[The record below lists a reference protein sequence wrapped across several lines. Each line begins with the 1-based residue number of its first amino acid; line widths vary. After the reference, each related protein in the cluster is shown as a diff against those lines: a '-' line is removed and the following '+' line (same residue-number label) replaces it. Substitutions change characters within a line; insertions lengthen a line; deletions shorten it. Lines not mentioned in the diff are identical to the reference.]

1 MRIVIGIILI
11 VISSVLFTVLLSL
24 NTPWIMA
31 TSPLFIIGF
40 ILVYSKIQE
49 MEDDI
54 TWLEVKLNELNKGER
69 RTKK

>member
-1 MRIVIGIILI
+1 MRIAIGIILI

-31 TSPLFIIGF
+31 TSPLFITGF

-54 TWLEVKLNELNKGER
+54 TWLEIKLNELNKKR
-69 RTKK
+69 KKNE